1 MMAAGIELLKQQG
14 FDGDN
19 LHILMVGDRFD
30 TDIAAGIMAGV
41 RTCLVTSGCH
51 QLDEKLAY
59 PEFLPDFY
67 ADSVADLVDLPSEA
81 AAVAPEAA
89 AVEQKAVALKL
100 AQVAAL
106 EEAAALGGAAP
117 TAQVIK
123 EALPRSGLVSG
134 VLRRLRGVL
143 SPGGRI

>member
-1 MMAAGIELLKQQG
+1 M
-14 FDGDN
+14 
-19 LHILMVGDRFD
+19 
-30 TDIAAGIMAGV
+30 
-41 RTCLVTSGCH
+41 
-51 QLDEKLAY
+51 
-59 PEFLPDFY
+59 
-67 ADSVADLVDLPSEA
+67 ADLVDLPSEA

-134 VLRRLRGVL
+134 VLRRLRGLSSSTPRELVTTRPKRQYYPQEPGPHRRQIRHRALAGHRHPVL
-143 SPGGRI
+143 DDLDVLFYGHLVLA